1 MRARPTERGSNQGDA
16 AGIGERE
23 QRLTLGLRLEESPSG
38 QFLARFLQPILPNS
52 FPPVQFSGPTVA
64 WPVHIWNDSGLIRDA
79 IK

>member
-1 MRARPTERGSNQGDA
+1 MQ

-52 FPPVQFSGPTVA
+52 PFRLFRLADLPWRGQSTFGTIAVSFGTP
-64 WPVHIWNDSGLIRDA
+64 
-79 IK
+79 